1 MSEVETV
8 TVWRADRRHRL
19 AAGAVIVVL
28 LLLSV
33 RVLVA
38 YGYLALLGV
47 GLVLAVIVQTWWML
61 LRPKLSA
68 GPDGVEVVSGRGVVR
83 LPWQEIRRC
92 EPGPDGL
99 KIVCA
104 GGREVL
110 SRVPQQRRAA
120 ADEPTEADQTAA
132 YLAQR
137 AAWARKPSG
146 PVPAYI
152 PPPKP
157 QTTPQKKT

>member
-1 MSEVETV
+1 MSEVEAV
-8 TVWRADRRHRL
+8 TVWRADRRYRL
-19 AAGAVIVVL
+19 AAAAVVAVL

-33 RVLVA
+33 RVLLA

-47 GLVLAVIVQTWWML
+47 GLVLAVIFQTWWML

-83 LPWQEIRRC
+83 LPWKEIRRC

-99 KIVCA
+99 KIVLA

-110 SRVPQQRRAA
+110 SRVPQQRKIAA
-120 ADEPTEADQTAA
+120 AQPTEADLTAA

-137 AAWARKPSG
+137 AAWARKPTGS
-146 PVPAYI
+146 VPTYT
-152 PPPKP
+152 PPPKLA
-157 QTTPQKKT
+157 KT

>member
-8 TVWRADRRHRL
+8 TVWRADRKYRL
-19 AAGAVIVVL
+19 AAAAVIVVL
-28 LLLSV
+28 FLLSV
-33 RVLVA
+33 RVLMV

-47 GLVLAVIVQTWWML
+47 GLVLAVIFQTWWML

-83 LPWQEIRRC
+83 LPWKEIRRC

-104 GGREVL
+104 GGREVV
-110 SRVPQQRRAA
+110 SRVPQQRKAGA
-120 ADEPTEADQTAA
+120 QEPTEADLTAA

-146 PVPAYI
+146 PAPTYS
-152 PPPKP
+152 PPPNPAKN
-157 QTTPQKKT
+157 

>member
-1 MSEVETV
+1 MSQVETV
-8 TVWRADRRHRL
+8 TVWRADRRYRL
-19 AAGAVIVVL
+19 AAAAVIAVL

-33 RVLVA
+33 RVLVT

-47 GLVLAVIVQTWWML
+47 GLVLAVIFQTWWML

-68 GPDGVEVVSGRGVVR
+68 GPTGVEVVSGRAVVR
-83 LPWQEIRRC
+83 LPWKEIRRC

-99 KIVCA
+99 KIVCS

-110 SRVPQQRRAA
+110 SRVPQQRKTTAT
-120 ADEPTEADQTAA
+120 EPTEADLTAA

-137 AAWARKPSG
+137 AAWARRPSG
-146 PVPAYI
+146 PAPIYA

-157 QTTPQKKT
+157 QNKQQKT